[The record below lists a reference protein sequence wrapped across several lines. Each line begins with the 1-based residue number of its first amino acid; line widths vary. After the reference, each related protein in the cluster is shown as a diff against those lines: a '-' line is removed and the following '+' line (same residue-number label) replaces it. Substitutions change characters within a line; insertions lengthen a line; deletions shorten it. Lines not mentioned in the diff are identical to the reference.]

1 MRRVL
6 KALLILII
14 GIPVM
19 AALAYGYLQ
28 QQLQQAGVH
37 ELQFDVKRFTLS
49 NLQLQQL
56 KFSLEQPGSRQRI
69 TLDNVDIQWQW
80 PQWFK
85 PQLMQLSIGSG
96 QIQLDRTASREQ
108 PNTSS
113 ALSLPATWQLPAW
126 LPANIAISNTTLLLP
141 CPAGHCPVTLNGVIR
156 YTDTVHTVDQTDIAS
171 NQHDLPITQPA
182 SHGIWQSQFS
192 ISSNTAAAAETVNE
206 LLLNVSYQATPQPSL
221 SLTLQQDQQLG
232 LSLKQ
237 QLNLSNNNAI
247 TELAV
252 ALSPPTPANQALLQR
267 FGILLPASWLAQFQQ
282 PVQLYTT
289 LSWQIPAE
297 GNLAS
302 LLNSHDIDAIA
313 IARLPDPFFLPQVGL
328 IKGEL
333 NVAFSLK
340 NQQVKRWQ
348 LSGNG
353 SLTDIVLPPAI
364 RAYGLALNPVQIV
377 LSSTTTAPLSLSTLP
392 LQIQL
397 SSAGNTAFTL
407 NSELQLNL
415 SAAPQ
420 LMINMATLNA
430 SIGQWQLPEPAVTLT
445 DLTLN
450 SHFSGYW
457 QADRWHLQLAD
468 NNFITSAIKTETV
481 SAAGVTLRLNNSRF
495 NGDQDGLTEFNSDLH
510 ATVTDLRQETLI
522 SQNWQWQSL
531 LTGTLQNL
539 TVNGQL
545 SNTAGLNILHQL
557 TYQPASSAL
566 ALTWQLTDI
575 FMLAGNPLSTT
586 FSGWPALLS
595 LTKGKLAASGSVNLS
610 PADVSSSNQL
620 LLGDIGGI
628 YDRSLFSGL
637 NATID
642 IALNDNLL
650 QLQSNDLMV
659 NRLNHGFELGPLSLS
674 ATAVL
679 PLAAPEHTTLT
690 LRRAELQVMQGLISA
705 NNQQLNFNQAEN
717 QLILTLQQIDL
728 ASLLQQHPSN
738 DLTGNGKLSGTVP
751 LAISAKGLSITD
763 GNIAAEKPGGLL
775 QYRSES
781 TKAMASA
788 NSNMKLVFD
797 ALDNF
802 QYSVLSSK
810 VSYDTNGKLL
820 LGLSLQGSNPNM
832 QQGRAINLNV
842 NLEEDLPA
850 LITSL
855 QLTNK
860 LNELITKRVQQYLKQ
875 QQAATAANG
884 DQ

>member
-14 GIPVM
+14 GIPVL

-28 QQLQQAGVH
+28 QQLQQAGVN
-37 ELQFDVKRFTLS
+37 ELKFDVKRFTLT

-56 KFSLEQPGSRQRI
+56 QFSLEQPGSRQQI
-69 TLDNVDIQWQW
+69 AFNNVDIHWQW

-96 QIQLDRTASREQ
+96 QIQLDSTATLEQ
-108 PNTSS
+108 SNTST
-113 ALSLPATWQLPAW
+113 ALILPATWQLPAW
-126 LPANIAISNTTLLLP
+126 LPEHIAVSNTTLLLP
-141 CPAGHCPVTLNGVIR
+141 CPAGHCPVTLNGVVR
-156 YTDTVHTVDQTDIAS
+156 YTDTADTVNQSDTAS
-171 NQHDLPITQPA
+171 NQHNLSITQPD
-182 SHGIWQSQFS
+182 SHRMWQSQLS
-192 ISSNTAAAAETVNE
+192 ISSAVTAAAAVNE
-206 LLLNVSYQATPQPSL
+206 LLLNVSYQATPQPLL

-237 QLNLSNNNAI
+237 QLNLSNNNAV

-252 ALSPPTPANQALLQR
+252 ALSPPTTANQALLQR
-267 FGILLPASWLAQFQQ
+267 FGIPLPASWLAQFQQ
-282 PVQLYTT
+282 PVQFYSK
-289 LSWQIPAE
+289 LSWQIPAD
-297 GNLAS
+297 GDLAS
-302 LLNSHDIDAIA
+302 LLTSHDIEAIA
-313 IARLPDPFFLPQVGL
+313 IIRAPDPFFLPQLGL
-328 IKGEL
+328 IQGQLNAEL
-333 NVAFSLK
+333 SLK
-340 NQQVKRWQ
+340 NQQVERWQ
-348 LSGNG
+348 LTGNG
-353 SLTDIVLPPAI
+353 ILTDIALPPAI
-364 RAYGLALNPVQIV
+364 SAYGLALNPVQIV
-377 LSSTTTAPLSLSTLP
+377 LSSAATKPLSLSALP
-392 LQIQL
+392 LQMQL
-397 SSAGNTAFTL
+397 SSTGNTAFTL
-407 NSELQLNL
+407 NSQLQLNL
-415 SAAPQ
+415 SAAPK
-420 LMINMATLNA
+420 LMINMATLIA
-430 SIGQWQLPEPAVTLT
+430 SIGQWQLPEPAVKLM
-445 DLTLN
+445 DLKLN
-450 SHFSGYW
+450 SNFSGYW
-457 QADRWHLQLAD
+457 QADHWQLQLAD
-468 NNFITSAIKTETV
+468 NSLITSAIKTEAV
-481 SAAGVTLRLNNSRF
+481 STAGVTLRLNNSHL
-495 NGDQDGLTEFNSDLH
+495 NGDQDGLTELNSDLH
-510 ATVTDLRQETLI
+510 ATVSDLRQETLI
-522 SQNWQWQSL
+522 SQNWQWQGL
-531 LTGTLQNL
+531 LTGSLQNL
-539 TVNGQL
+539 NVNGQL

-557 TYQPASSAL
+557 TYQPATSAL

-586 FSGWPALLS
+586 FTGWPPLLS
-595 LTKGKLAASGSVNLS
+595 LTTGKLAANGSVNLT

-628 YDRSLFSGL
+628 YDRSLFAGL

-642 IALNDNLL
+642 ITLNDNLL

-674 ATAVL
+674 ATTLL
-679 PLAAPEHTTLT
+679 PLAAPEQTTLT
-690 LRRAELQVMQGLISA
+690 LHRAELQVMQGLISA
-705 NNQQLNFNQAEN
+705 NNQKLNFNQAEN

-728 ASLLQQHPSN
+728 ASLLQQHPSH

-751 LAISAKGLSITD
+751 LAISAKGLSITN

-781 TKAMASA
+781 TKAMAST

-832 QQGRAINLNV
+832 QQGRTINLNV

-875 QQAATAANG
+875 QQAAAAVNG